1 MEIDSKTKRLKP
13 TTRSKSKTRKNH
25 SSMFTSAEDLE
36 ITSEKILN
44 ACPDEI
50 PTSSID
56 IVTNQDGARKKQI
69 AKYKEKGKKYKWWT
83 EDDRIRA
90 ATVYAMTGNS
100 QRVEEITGVPS
111 NTVRQWKHTEWWPQ
125 IIDRIRRD
133 GDDELDVKLT
143 GLIDK
148 TTKEINERL
157 DKGDY
162 IYNNKTGEI
171 VRKPIGG
178 KELSVMTSI
187 FVDKRSLL
195 RKKPKMAGEQS
206 STNERLKKL
215 AEEFSKFVN
224 SKTITG
230 TPVST
235 EEVPQQGEIID
246 VPS

>member
-1 MEIDSKTKRLKP
+1 MEIDSKTKKLKP
-13 TTRSKSKTRKNH
+13 TTRSKDKKRKNL
-25 SSMFTSAEDLE
+25 SNMFTKAEDLE
-36 ITSEKILN
+36 ITAEKILE
-44 ACPDEI
+44 ACPEDI
-50 PTSSID
+50 PSSAID
-56 IVTNQDGARKKQI
+56 INNNQDNNRKKEI
-69 AKYKEKGKKYKWWT
+69 LKYKAKGKKYKWWN

-90 ATVYAMTGNS
+90 ATVYAMTGNAK
-100 QRVEEITGVPS
+100 RVEEITGIPS
-111 NTVRQWKHTEWWPQ
+111 TTVRQWKNTEWWPQ
-125 IIDRIRRD
+125 VIDRIRRD

-162 IYNNKTGEI
+162 IYNTKTGDI

-178 KELSVMTSI
+178 KDLSVMTSI

-195 RKKPKMAGEQS
+195 RKKPKMGGDTS

-224 SKTITG
+224 SKTIPGEATQ
-230 TPVST
+230 VIN
-235 EEVPQQGEIID
+235 EDQGEMVN

>member
-1 MEIDSKTKRLKP
+1 MEIDSKTKKLKV
-13 TTRSKSKTRKNH
+13 TKRAANKNRKNG
-25 SSMFTSAEDLE
+25 SNMFTKAEDLE
-36 ITSEKILN
+36 ITTEKILN
-44 ACPDEI
+44 ACPEEI
-50 PTSSID
+50 PSSAID
-56 IVTNQDGARKKQI
+56 VDPSQDNNRKKEI
-69 AKYKEKGKKYKWWT
+69 LKYKQKGKKYKWWT

-90 ATVYAMTGNS
+90 ATVYAMTGNA
-100 QRVEEITGVPS
+100 QRVEEITGIPS
-111 NTVRQWKHTEWWPQ
+111 TTVRQWKHTEWWPQ
-125 IIDRIRRD
+125 VIDRIRRD

-162 IYNNKTGEI
+162 IYNTKTGEI

-178 KELSVMTSI
+178 KDLSVMTSI

-195 RKKPKMAGEQS
+195 RQKPKMAGEQS

-230 TPVST
+230 EATPVET
-235 EEVPQQGEIID
+235 NQGEPEN